1 MRKRSARAPTV
12 DTVHVEPTLDQEPP
26 WAAHALGQV
35 CWEQLLEAAAGV
47 A

>member
-1 MRKRSARAPTV
+1 MRKRSAQAPTV
-12 DTVHVEPTLDQEPP
+12 ETVHVELTFRQEPP
-26 WAAHALGQV
+26 WAAHALGQL